1 MAGMGRPSDKNRG
14 SRGRGHDRPSGF
26 RTPPPPA
33 TGLEAKFYEDT
44 IRAGTRVVLSLAD
57 GSTVRGVLKE
67 FDRDQIMIEQASGSV
82 VVRKSTIRY
91 ISEDG

>member
-1 MAGMGRPSDKNRG
+1 MTGMSRPSGKNRRDRGDGRPSG
-14 SRGRGHDRPSGF
+14 L

-33 TGLEAKFYEDT
+33 TGFETKFYQDT
-44 IRAGTRVVLSLAD
+44 ISAGTRVVLALAD

-67 FDRDQIMIEQASGSV
+67 FDRDQMMIEQASGST

-91 ISEDG
+91 ISED

>member
-1 MAGMGRPSDKNRG
+1 MTGMSRPPGKNHK
-14 SRGRGHDRPSGF
+14 SRGRGDDRPTGL

-44 IRAGTRVVLSLAD
+44 ISAGARVVVFLAD

-67 FDRDQIMIEQASGSV
+67 FDRDQIMIERASDSL

-91 ISEDG
+91 MAED

>member
-1 MAGMGRPSDKNRG
+1 MTGMHRPSDKNRR
-14 SRGRGHDRPSGF
+14 SRDRGNGRPSGP

-33 TGLEAKFYEDT
+33 TGLEAKFYQDT
-44 IRAGTRVVLSLAD
+44 IRSGTRVVLSLAD

-67 FDRDQIMIEQASGSV
+67 FDRDQIMIEQASGST

-91 ISEDG
+91 ISED

>member
-1 MAGMGRPSDKNRG
+1 MTGMNRPSGKNRRSKNRGDGRPSG
-14 SRGRGHDRPSGF
+14 L

-33 TGLEAKFYEDT
+33 TGLEARFYEDT

-57 GSTVRGVLKE
+57 GCTVRGVLKE
-67 FDRDQIMIEQASGSV
+67 FDRDQIMIERASDSI

-91 ISEDG
+91 ISED

>member
-1 MAGMGRPSDKNRG
+1 MAGMNRPSGKNRRSRNRGNGRPSG
-14 SRGRGHDRPSGF
+14 L

-44 IRAGTRVVLSLAD
+44 ISAGTRVVLSLAD

-67 FDRDQIMIEQASGSV
+67 FDRDQMMIEQASGST

-91 ISEDG
+91 ISED

>member
-1 MAGMGRPSDKNRG
+1 MTGMNRPSGKHRRSKNRG
-14 SRGRGHDRPSGF
+14 NGRSSGL

-44 IRAGTRVVLSLAD
+44 ISAGTRVVLSLAD
-57 GSTVRGVLKE
+57 GSTVRGVLKQ
-67 FDRDQIMIEQASGSV
+67 FDRDQIMIKRASDSI

-91 ISEDG
+91 ISED